1 MTGPRRQRQ
10 RRASLPSRLKA
21 AMTTSEPQTT
31 SKSHGT
37 LRSRSFV
44 GLVLTQFLGAFND
57 NMLRWL
63 VVPIGQQ
70 IPNLGEA
77 GSLVL
82 GGICFTVPYLLL
94 APAAGSLAD
103 RHSKR
108 DVIVGC
114 KVAELVIMLLGIATI
129 LTGNIWCLFGIVT
142 LMGAQS
148 ALFSPAKFG
157 SLPEILDLHH
167 LSKGNGVMGLVT
179 VVSSALGTVAGYGLY
194 SLTQPDIASGVTMT
208 TFWPAAVALVGLA
221 AAGLAMS
228 LLIGREPA
236 ANPTG
241 RMTVNPITETVPAL
255 KLLWADGPLW
265 RAALG
270 VAFFWSMAS
279 LAQLNIDRYGGE
291 LLGLPPVWIGILLFV
306 LVIGVGSGSLLAGYW
321 SAGRVELGLVPLG
334 ATGIAISSLL
344 LFVTGSWIDG
354 ATDVSTQQGFI
365 WSSLNLLLLGV
376 SAGLFNVPL
385 DAYLQSR
392 SDIRTRGTILAG
404 SNFVT
409 FAFIL
414 ISCGLFWLLHDY
426 LHLSPAQIFMVAG
439 LGTIPVIID
448 AFRVLPDI
456 TVRFLFWLSSRTIY
470 RVKVV
475 GDENIPE
482 KGGALLVANH
492 VSFMDGVLLMGLS
505 TRIIRFLVWGD
516 YSKMFG
522 LRWLSKTMRVIPI
535 KSTDGPKAIVNSL
548 RNAKQALMDGQL
560 VCIFA
565 EGQITRTGQ
574 MQAFQPGLMRI
585 VSGTGCP
592 VIPVYLH
599 GLWGSIFSFK
609 GGKFFWKRPRKWPY
623 PVTVVFGEPI
633 AEPESASQVRQVVEQ
648 LGVEAME
655 HEKPNQVIPVRQF
668 IRQCKRT
675 KKAIKFADSSGLET
689 TGARSLMGAL
699 AFKRVLER
707 NVFTKEDETVGLL
720 LPPSVG
726 GALANIAVSL
736 SGRVTANLNYTL
748 NDDVLNYCVRAAGIK
763 HVLTSRRFLEKRP
776 CKITD
781 AEVVYLED
789 IKEQVTGADKAAAA
803 FCTYAMR
810 SSMLERSLGL
820 HQINPDDVCTI
831 IFTSGSTGEPKGVML
846 THANVAA
853 NISAIEELL
862 NPPPEESVMGVL
874 PFFHSF
880 GYTVTLWFPACSV
893 ATGIYHFNPLEARMV
908 GKLSEKYKVTMLF
921 ATPTFLKTYTKR
933 VTKEQFSHLNLA
945 IVGAEKMP
953 LSVAEAFAEK
963 FGFEPTEGYGTTELS
978 PVASVNV
985 PPNRCLN
992 TIQSGSKLGTVGR
1005 ALPGCAAKVVD
1016 PDTGE
1021 DRGLNTEGL
1030 LKIKGPNV
1038 MKGYLNQDDKTAE
1051 VIQEGWYNTGDFAR
1065 IDDEGFIEITGRQ
1078 SRFSKIGGEMVPHL
1092 RVEQEL
1098 IRILD
1103 TPSSEGAGDEM
1114 PQLPV
1119 AVTAVPDERKGER
1132 LIVVHLKLSKTVEQV
1147 LKELSEAGLPNLWL
1161 PNADSFLE
1169 VEEIPILGTGK
1180 LDLRTLQEMAL
1191 DAFGPKDS
1199 PSVST
1204 KSLPSP
1210 AELEA
1215 PGAAVAATDK

>member
-1 MTGPRRQRQ
+1 MTKPD
-10 RRASLPSRLKA
+10 P
-21 AMTTSEPQTT
+21 PQPA
-31 SKSHGT
+31 HREGT

-44 GLVLTQFLGAFND
+44 GLVLTQFLGTFND

-77 GSLVL
+77 GSLAL

-114 KVAELVIMLLGIATI
+114 KVAELAIMLLGIATI
-129 LTGNIWCLFGIVT
+129 LTGNIWSLFAIVM

-157 SLPEILDLHH
+157 SLPEMLDLHH
-167 LSKGNGVMGLVT
+167 LSKGNGVMGLAT

-194 SLTQPDIASGVTMT
+194 SLTQPDIAKGVTMA
-208 TFWPAAVALVGLA
+208 TFWPAAAALLGMA
-221 AAGLAMS
+221 IAGLAMS

-236 ANPTG
+236 GNPT
-241 RMTVNPITETVPAL
+241 RKMTINPITETIPAL
-255 KLLWADGPLW
+255 KLLWSDGPLW

-291 LLGLPPVWIGILLFV
+291 SLGLQPMWIGVLLFV
-306 LVIGVGSGSLLAGYW
+306 LVVGVGSGSVLAGYW

-334 ATGIAISSLL
+334 AMGIAISSFL
-344 LFVTGSWIDG
+344 LFAAGNWIDG
-354 ATDVSTQQGFI
+354 ATDVSTREGFML
-365 WSSLNLLLLGV
+365 SSLILLVLGV

-385 DAYLQSR
+385 DSYLQSR

-404 SNFVT
+404 SNFVA

-414 ISCGLFWLLHDY
+414 LSCALFWFLHDFLY
-426 LHLSPAQIFMVAG
+426 LTPAQIFMVAG
-439 LGTIPVIID
+439 LGTIPVVID

-456 TVRFLFWLSSRTIY
+456 TMRFLFWLSSRTIY
-470 RVKVV
+470 KVRVV
-475 GDENIPE
+475 GDENLPE
-482 KGGALLVANH
+482 QGGALLVANH

-516 YSKMFG
+516 YSNMFG

-535 KSTDGPKAIVNSL
+535 KSTDGPKAIVHSL
-548 RNAKQALMDGQL
+548 RTAKEALMEGEL

-633 AEPESASQVRQVVEQ
+633 AEPESASQVRQAVEH
-648 LGVEAME
+648 LGVKAME
-655 HEKPNQVIPVRQF
+655 YEKPNQVIPVRQF

-675 KKAIKFADSSGLET
+675 KSKVKFADSSGLET
-689 TGARSLMGAL
+689 TGARSLIGAL

-707 NVFTKEDETVGLL
+707 NVFTKDEDTVGLL

-726 GALANIAVSL
+726 GALANLAVSL
-736 SGRVTANLNYTL
+736 SGRITANLNYTL
-748 NDDVLNYCVRAAGIK
+748 NDEVLNYCVRAAGIK

-776 CKITD
+776 CHITD

-789 IKEQVTGADKAAAA
+789 LKEQVTGADKAAAA
-803 FCTYAMR
+803 LCTYAMPA
-810 SSMLERSLGL
+810 SALERSLGL
-820 HQINPDDVCTI
+820 HRVDPDDVCTI

-846 THANVAA
+846 THANVGS
-853 NISAIEELL
+853 NLNAIEELL
-862 NPPPEESVMGVL
+862 SPPPDESVMGVL

-880 GYTVTLWFPACSV
+880 GYTVTLWFPACSM
-893 ATGIYHFNPLEARMV
+893 ATGVYHYNPLEARMV
-908 GKLSEKYKVTMLF
+908 GKLSQKYKVTMLF

-933 VTKEQFSHLNLA
+933 ITPEQFSHLNLA

-953 LSVAEAFAEK
+953 LSVAKAFEEK

-978 PVASVNV
+978 PVAAVNL
-985 PPNRCLN
+985 PPSRCLN
-992 TIQSGSKLGTVGR
+992 TVQSGCKLGTVGR
-1005 ALPGCAAKVVD
+1005 VLPGCSAKVVN
-1016 PDTGE
+1016 PDTHE

-1030 LKIKGPNV
+1030 LMIKGPNV
-1038 MKGYLNQDDKTAE
+1038 MKGYLNQEDKTAE
-1051 VIQEGWYNTGDFAR
+1051 VIHDGWYNTGDIAL
-1065 IDDEGFIEITGRQ
+1065 IDDEGFIKITGRQ

-1092 RVEQEL
+1092 LVEQEL
-1098 IRILD
+1098 MRIVAS
-1103 TPSSEGAGDEM
+1103 PNSENGSDEM
-1114 PQLPV
+1114 PALSV

-1132 LIVVHLKLSKTVEQV
+1132 LIVLHRKLSKPVEQI
-1147 LKELSEAGLPNLWL
+1147 LKELSDAGLPNLWL
-1161 PNADSFLE
+1161 PTADGFLE
-1169 VEEIPILGTGK
+1169 VDEIPILGTGK
-1180 LDLRTLQEMAL
+1180 LDLRALQQMAL
-1191 DAFGPKDS
+1191 DAFCSK
-1199 PSVST
+1199 ST
-1204 KSLPSP
+1204 SSDQTNHSS
-1210 AELEA
+1210 ASADQNES
-1215 PGAAVAATDK
+1215 GATVAATNQ

>member
-1 MTGPRRQRQ
+1 MSVTESTSNPPGP
-10 RRASLPSRLKA
+10 
-21 AMTTSEPQTT
+21 
-31 SKSHGT
+31 GT

-44 GLVLTQFLGAFND
+44 GLVLTQILGSFND

-70 IPNLGEA
+70 IPGLGDA
-77 GSLVL
+77 GSLGL
-82 GGICFTVPYLLL
+82 GAICFTIPYLVL

-108 DVIVGC
+108 NVIVGC
-114 KVAELVIMLLGIATI
+114 KVAEVIIMLLGIASI
-129 LTGNIWCLFGIVT
+129 LMGNIWCLFGIVV
-142 LMGAQS
+142 LMGSQS
-148 ALFSPAKFG
+148 ALFSPSKFG
-157 SLPEILDLHH
+157 SIPEMLDIHY
-167 LSKGNGVMGLVT
+167 LSKGNGVMIMVT
-179 VVSSALGTVAGYGLY
+179 VISSALGAVAGYGLY
-194 SLTQPDIASGVTMT
+194 ELTDPNIINGVTLAN
-208 TFWPAAVALVGLA
+208 FWPAAVALVGVGV
-221 AAGLAMS
+221 AGLSTS
-228 LLIGREPA
+228 LLIRHQPA
-236 ANPTG
+236 ANPTR
-241 RMTVNPITETVPAL
+241 RMTINPVTETVPAL
-255 KLLWADGPLW
+255 RQLRADGPLW

-279 LAQLNIDRYGGE
+279 LAQMNVDRFGGE
-291 LLGLPPVWIGILLFV
+291 LLGLPPLGIGILIFV
-306 LVIGVGSGSLLAGYW
+306 LVMGVGSGSVLAGYW

-334 ATGIAISSLL
+334 ASGIAICSLL
-344 LFVTGSWIDG
+344 IFITGSWVDSAADI
-354 ATDVSTQQGFI
+354 STQQAFF
-365 WSSLNLLLLGV
+365 WSSVSLFLLGM

-385 DAYLQSR
+385 ESFLQSR
-392 SDIRTRGTILAG
+392 SDVRTRGTILAG
-404 SNFVT
+404 SNF
-409 FAFIL
+409 
-414 ISCGLFWLLHDY
+414 ISFSLMSLASVLFVVLHDY
-426 LHLSPAQIFMVAG
+426 LHLTSAQIFMVAG
-439 LGTIPVIID
+439 LGTIPVVID
-448 AFRVLPDI
+448 AFRLLPDI
-456 TVRFLFWLSSRTIY
+456 TVRFLFWLSTRTIY

-475 GDENIPE
+475 GDENIPNR
-482 KGGALLVANH
+482 GGALLVANH

-548 RNAKQALMDGQL
+548 RTAKQALQDGEL

-609 GGKFFWKRPRKWPY
+609 GGKFIWKRPRKWPY

-648 LGVEAME
+648 LGVEAMQQ
-655 HEKPNQVIPVRQF
+655 EKANQVVPVRQF

-675 KKAIKFADSSGLET
+675 KRAMKFADSSGLET
-689 TGARSLMGAL
+689 TGARSLIGAL

-707 NVFTKEDETVGLL
+707 NVFTKGEETVGLL

-726 GALANIAVSL
+726 GALANMAVTL
-736 SGRVTANLNYTL
+736 SGRITANLNYTL
-748 NDDVLNYCVRAAGIK
+748 NDEVLNYCVRTAGIK
-763 HVLTSRRFLEKRP
+763 HVITSRRFLEKKP
-776 CKITD
+776 CNITD
-781 AEVVYLED
+781 AEVVYMED
-789 IKEQVTGADKAAAA
+789 LKEQVTSADKAAAA
-803 FCTYAMR
+803 FCAYVMP
-810 SSMLERSLGL
+810 SLMLERSLGL
-820 HQINPDDVCTI
+820 HRINPDDVCTI

-846 THANVAA
+846 THSNVSA
-853 NISAIEELL
+853 NISAIEEILH
-862 NPPPEESVMGVL
+862 PPADETIMGVL

-880 GYTVTLWFPACSV
+880 GYTVTLWFPACSL
-893 ATGIYHFNPLEARMV
+893 ASGIYHFNPLEARMV
-908 GKLSEKYKVTMLF
+908 GKLSEKYKATMIF

-933 VTKEQFSHLNLA
+933 ITKEQFSHLNLA

-953 LSVAEAFAEK
+953 LSVAKAFEEK

-978 PVASVNV
+978 PVASVNI
-985 PPNRCLN
+985 PPSRCLN
-992 TIQSGSKLGTVGR
+992 TDQVGTKLGTVGR
-1005 ALPGCAAKVVD
+1005 PLPGCTAKVVD

-1038 MKGYLNQDDKTAE
+1038 MKGYLNQEDKTAE
-1051 VIQEGWYNTGDFAR
+1051 VLEDGWYNTGDFAR

-1078 SRFSKIGGEMVPHL
+1078 SRFSKIGGEMVPHV

-1098 IRILD
+1098 MKILD
-1103 TPSSEGAGDEM
+1103 VPSTDGDEM
-1114 PQLPV
+1114 PSLPV
-1119 AVTAVPDERKGER
+1119 AVTAVPDEKKGER
-1132 LIVVHLKLSKTVEQV
+1132 LIVVHCKLSKPVDQV
-1147 LKELSEAGLPNLWL
+1147 LKELSDSGLPNIWM
-1161 PNADSFLE
+1161 PNKDGFLE

-1180 LDLRTLQEMAL
+1180 LDLRALQEL
-1191 DAFGPKDS
+1191 AFEAFCNKGR
-1199 PSVST
+1199 
-1204 KSLPSP
+1204 
-1210 AELEA
+1210 AELQAEREGDEA
-1215 PGAAVAATDK
+1215 SAETVASTDT